1 MHGFIGDKM
10 LRNLLKLVIAVVA
23 IYGLL
28 YPFIQPV
35 EQSEEVVEAIKEE
48 KKPVKKVEVEKPLH
62 NVKLPDFANIQDVR
76 EKKQAFF
83 DFIKPHVI
91 KENQTI
97 LQQRASLE
105 IALMMLQ
112 FEEELTST
120 QVKKLDDI
128 FAYYRLDDGEYTVE
142 RIKNALIHVDIIPKE
157 LALMQAANES
167 AWGTSRFA
175 RIGLNF
181 FGQWCYKKGCGLVP
195 KRRANEAAHEV
206 AAFKSVRASVQSYFR
221 NLNTHNAYA
230 ELRAKR
236 AQLRAEKK
244 PIEATELTEGLLS
257 YSERGDAYIEEL
269 NDMIRHNK
277 AYFNEE

>member
-1 MHGFIGDKM
+1 M
-10 LRNLLKLVIAVVA
+10 LKNLLKLFIASIA
-23 IYGLL
+23 IYGLI
-28 YPFIQPV
+28 YPFIQPDV
-35 EQSEEVVEAIKEE
+35 IPQEVDDEPTQEEVE
-48 KKPVKKVEVEKPLH
+48 VKVVEVETPLH
-62 NVKLPDFANIQDVR
+62 DVILPAFAKIKDVKA
-76 EKKQAFF
+76 KKKAFF
-83 DFIKPHVI
+83 DFIKPHVLN
-91 KENQTI
+91 ENKTI
-97 LQQRASLE
+97 LQQRASIE

-112 FEEELTST
+112 FEEPLTST
-120 QVKKLDDI
+120 QVNKLNDI
-128 FAYYRLDDGEYTVE
+128 FSYYRLAKDEYTVTSLE
-142 RIKNALIHVDIIPKE
+142 NALVHVDIIPKE

-206 AAFKSVRASVQSYFR
+206 AAFNSVGESVKSYFR

-244 PIEATELTEGLLS
+244 PIDATELTAGLLS
-257 YSERGDAYIEEL
+257 YSERGSAYIKEL
-269 NDMIRHNK
+269 NDMIRHNR